1 MADYSVPLS
10 KLVKELDLRPVYLP
24 REPEKILL
32 TSSEVNR
39 PALVLSGYTQ
49 YFDTS
54 RIQILGRVEMSYL
67 DTLDETMREKA
78 IETLFSFRP
87 VTVIVSRSLA
97 ISDEIIASAQKYD
110 VPLLS
115 SPEKTSHL
123 MSETISYLSAELAPR
138 VFRHGVMVEVY
149 GEGILLLGESGVG
162 KSETALEL
170 INRGHRLI
178 ADDSVELRK
187 VSDRSIVGKSPENI
201 RHFIEI
207 RGIGIVNA
215 MKLFGAG
222 AVKSSEQVDIVI
234 ELEQWVKGKNYSV
247 IAPER
252 ETTSILGV
260 RIPKLIVPVCPGR
273 NLAVIVEVAAMNNR
287 QLKLGYD
294 PVKELFDNLGV
305 EP

>member
-1 MADYSVPLS
+1 MAEYTVPLS
-10 KLVKELDLRPVYLP
+10 VVIEETGLRPVYM
-24 REPEKILL
+24 PEGWEKVVL

-49 YFDTS
+49 YFDIT
-54 RIQILGRVEMSYL
+54 RLQVLGRVEMSYL
-67 DTLDETMREKA
+67 DTLSEDARLKA
-78 IETLFSFRP
+78 VDTLFKFKP
-87 VTVIVSRSLA
+87 VTVVVSRSLA
-97 ISDEIIASAQKYD
+97 ISNDIVEAAKKYQ

-115 SPEKTSHL
+115 SPERTSHF
-123 MSETISYLSAELAPR
+123 MSQLISYLSVELAPR

-170 INRGHRLI
+170 IKRGHRLI

-187 VSDRSIVGKSPENI
+187 VSDRSIVGTSPENI

-215 MKLFGAG
+215 GKLFGAG
-222 AVKSSEQVDIVI
+222 AVKLTERVDIVI
-234 ELEQWVKGKNYSV
+234 ELEPWQQGKNYSV
-247 IAPER
+247 IAPEQ
-252 ETTSILGV
+252 ETMSILGV
-260 RIPKLIVPVCPGR
+260 KLQKLTIPVCPGR

-287 QLKLGYD
+287 QRKLGYD
-294 PVKELFDNLGV
+294 PVKDLLNNLSK
-305 EP
+305 E